1 MNVKLIIHN
10 QATSQYKLKNNKS
23 DEGNVVM
30 RRQTWRADGDDK
42 GNPSPPLLLTTSEFC
57 YFILSIYLIFI
68 LFLLII
74 RLEKEWGQYH
84 FRKQAGAAL
93 AR

>member
-42 GNPSPPLLLTTSEFC
+42 GNPSPPSYSQLRSFS
-57 YFILSIYLIFI
+57 FICIYLFKSF
-68 LFLLII
+68 LLLLII
-74 RLEKEWGQYH
+74 RLEKE
-84 FRKQAGAAL
+84 
-93 AR
+93 

>member
-42 GNPSPPLLLTTSEFC
+42 GYPSPPLLLTTSEFC
-57 YFILSIYLIFI
+57 YFYFIYLSHIYSI
-68 LFLLII
+68 L
-74 RLEKEWGQYH
+74 
-84 FRKQAGAAL
+84 ADN
-93 AR
+93 